1 MKKSI
6 SIFMA
11 VALLLL
17 AALPVSAAQ
26 GGGTVLPMYI
36 NATDMRMDFGIN
48 ENGVA
53 TIKVYGTGNNKCTG
67 FYVVTYLEHWANNT
81 WNRVDIGTPN
91 DQWTYS
97 TGGDMLLVTYNHTVT
112 EAGEYRAVSRVLVY
126 GTGQNESIFLSKFF
140 EL

>member
-26 GGGTVLPMYI
+26 GGGTVLPMYM
-36 NATDMRMDFGIN
+36 NANDVNMKFVID
-48 ENGVA
+48 ENGIA
-53 TIKVYGTGNNKCTG
+53 TIRVTGDGNNKCTG

-81 WNRVDIGTPN
+81 WNRVNIGTAN
-91 DQWTYS
+91 NQWTYS
-97 TGGDMLLVTYNHTVT
+97 TSQNMLLVTYNHTVT

-126 GTGQNESIFLSKFF
+126 GTGQNESILLTRVF

>member
-26 GGGTVLPMYI
+26 GGGTVLPMYMNANDVSMYFKI
-36 NATDMRMDFGIN
+36 NADGTAMIN
-48 ENGVA
+48 IVGE
-53 TIKVYGTGNNKCTG
+53 GNNKCTG

-126 GTGQNESIFLSKFF
+126 GTGQNESILLTRVF

>member
-26 GGGTVLPMYI
+26 GGDTVLPMYM
-36 NATDMRMDFGIN
+36 NANDVNMKFVID
-48 ENGVA
+48 ENGIA
-53 TIKVYGTGNNKCTG
+53 TIRVTGDGNNKCTG

-81 WNRVDIGTPN
+81 WNRVNIGTAN
-91 DQWTYS
+91 NQWTYS
-97 TGGDMLLVTYNHTVT
+97 TSQNMLLVTYNHTVT

-126 GTGQNESIFLSKFF
+126 GTGQNESILLTRVF